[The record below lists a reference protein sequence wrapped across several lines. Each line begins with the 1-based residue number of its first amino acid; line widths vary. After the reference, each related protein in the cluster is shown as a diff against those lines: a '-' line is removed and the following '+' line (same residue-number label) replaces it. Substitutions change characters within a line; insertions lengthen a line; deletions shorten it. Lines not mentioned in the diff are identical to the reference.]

1 MEVQQQQKVVKKS
14 RSHLLRHELPSVDLE
29 EAFGTTDGREIA
41 KDIARWGQK
50 ELQARRLALMP
61 HQTGPGMAVQ
71 LRPAHNCVC
80 MQAKFNVVYGT
91 PTFSNNNNWL
101 RRKLLE
107 GPACSWHQEV
117 SAGWVM
123 CQALAFSLP
132 AAVCAA
138 CAWLP
143 AGDAARCPRAVGSAS
158 SRTVSG
164 TGMGFGHD
172 SAEDRTPAPSEPDR
186 LSVLRSRRP
195 ADAQG
200 RGHGRHH
207 APQ

>member
-14 RSHLLRHELPSVDLE
+14 RSHLLRHELPNVDLE

-50 ELQARRLALMP
+50 ELQARRLALLP
-61 HQTGPGMAVQ
+61 HRSGRAWQFNFAQ
-71 LRPAHNCVC
+71 LTIVC
-80 MQAKFNVVYGT
+80 MQAKFKVVYGT

-123 CQALAFSLP
+123 CQAWRPLSQHGMRRLCLLACP
-132 AAVCAA
+132 
-138 CAWLP
+138 
-143 AGDAARCPRAVGSAS
+143 GAARCPRAVSSAS

-164 TGMGFGHD
+164 TGMACGHD
-172 SAEDRTPAPSEPDR
+172 SADARTPAAC
-186 LSVLRSRRP
+186 RR
-195 ADAQG
+195 D
-200 RGHGRHH
+200 
-207 APQ
+207 